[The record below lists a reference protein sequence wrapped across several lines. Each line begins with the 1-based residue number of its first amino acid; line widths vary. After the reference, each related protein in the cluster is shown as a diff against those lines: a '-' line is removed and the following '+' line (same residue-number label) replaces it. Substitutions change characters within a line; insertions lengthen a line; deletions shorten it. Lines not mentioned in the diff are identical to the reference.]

1 MRTGKIQFQV
11 FILVCLTLSI
21 ALNFTKAFGATIN
34 VPTTGY
40 PTIQAGIDAAVNG
53 DTVLVADGTYTGDG
67 NKNLDFKGK
76 AITVISKNGPNNTII
91 NCENDGRGFWFNTG
105 ESENS
110 VLSGFTITNGQADFG
125 GGIACF
131 SASPTITDCI
141 ITENAT
147 ESFTPFDGLGGGIY
161 CEASAP
167 IIRDS
172 IISKNSAIYYGGGIA
187 SQNNSSPSLTDCAIF
202 ENRSSSGGFG
212 VYSKS
217 GSLNLNRCTIQD
229 NYRTSTSGSGGGIY
243 SIDSNTVITSCVI
256 SGHMAGNGG
265 GIYCSGGSLQLTDST
280 ISENEGT
287 NIPNYGGGISCSG
300 ADVDITGST
309 IDRNTAG
316 GGGGIFCENSTID
329 ISKCIITENRSTKYR
344 SDGYGGGGG
353 IFCPNSTGSIANC
366 LITENS
372 APFGGGI
379 SSDGNAPN
387 ITNCTIS
394 ENTANG
400 DSSGN
405 NDSSGGI
412 YIRIPLLL

>member
-91 NCENDGRGFWFNTG
+91 NCENDGRGFWFHTG

-110 VLSGFTITNGQADFG
+110 VLSGFSITNGQADFG

-172 IISKNSAIYYGGGIA
+172 IISKNSAIYYGGGID
-187 SQNNSSPSLTDCAIF
+187 QTTN
-202 ENRSSSGGFG
+202 G
-212 VYSKS
+212 V
-217 GSLNLNRCTIQD
+217 N
-229 NYRTSTSGSGGGIY
+229 
-243 SIDSNTVITSCVI
+243 
-256 SGHMAGNGG
+256 
-265 GIYCSGGSLQLTDST
+265 
-280 ISENEGT
+280 
-287 NIPNYGGGISCSG
+287 P
-300 ADVDITGST
+300 
-309 IDRNTAG
+309 
-316 GGGGIFCENSTID
+316 
-329 ISKCIITENRSTKYR
+329 
-344 SDGYGGGGG
+344 
-353 IFCPNSTGSIANC
+353 
-366 LITENS
+366 
-372 APFGGGI
+372 
-379 SSDGNAPN
+379 
-387 ITNCTIS
+387 
-394 ENTANG
+394 
-400 DSSGN
+400 
-405 NDSSGGI
+405 
-412 YIRIPLLL
+412 